1 MSSRST
7 IMWAMF
13 NGQLIIYPL
22 QPSTSSVEII
32 GVLSPPAYTDADLLK
47 EMVKVPEDEDTE
59 VQGLSPAQLKLVR
72 YSVIK
77 RLFED
82 KGDLAKA
89 NYFGQQV
96 NILKHMMRATHEDD
110 EFTDSSG
117 EMMGDGNA

>member
-1 MSSRST
+1 
-7 IMWAMF
+7 MWAMF